1 MLHREYLQAGE
12 SLSSW
17 SGSYI
22 VKMSE
27 AEAAIAALYQRLQEL
42 EYELQL
48 SGGRDTTK
56 TAEIESKIKQIKI
69 ELEQQQI

>member
-1 MLHREYLQAGE
+1 MLHREYLQSGE

-22 VKMSE
+22 VKMPE

-48 SGGRDTTK
+48 SGRDTTK
-56 TAEIESKIKQIKI
+56 TAELESKIKQIKI